1 MDTKQNVLVLFLRW
15 IVAIVFIYAGVVK
28 IINPSSFAEA
38 IDNYRILPYFLVT
51 LTAATLPWIE
61 LICGLLLIF
70 GKWIRGSSLILILLN
85 LVFLFAIG
93 SALARGLDISCGCF
107 SETGEG
113 AKVGIARLGEDFILL
128 MATAFIYMKNI
139 LRDAQN

>member
-1 MDTKQNVLVLFLRW
+1 MDTKRNILDLFLRW
-15 IVAIVFIYAGVVK
+15 LVAIVFIYAGVVK

-61 LICGLLLIF
+61 LICGLLLIL

-85 LVFLFAIG
+85 LVFLLAIG

-107 SETGEG
+107 AETGDG
-113 AKVGIARLGEDFILL
+113 AKVGITRLGEDFVLL
-128 MATAFIYMKNI
+128 IATAFIYIKNV
-139 LRDAQN
+139 LTDG